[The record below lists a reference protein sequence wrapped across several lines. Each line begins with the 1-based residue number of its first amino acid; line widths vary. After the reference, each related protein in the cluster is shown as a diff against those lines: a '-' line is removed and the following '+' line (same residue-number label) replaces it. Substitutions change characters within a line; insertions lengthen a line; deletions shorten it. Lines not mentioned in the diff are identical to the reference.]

1 VTRSAPRNAGCQR
14 NPKKGGIHRN
24 DENPCLTRTG
34 HAVIDTLAPGTV
46 TWLMQFDG
54 DGLRG
59 LGAQNP
65 KRGLG
70 CDLLK
75 REGNGWR

>member
-1 VTRSAPRNAGCQR
+1 MRGASVT
-14 NPKKGGIHRN
+14 PKRGVFTES

-46 TWLMQFDG
+46 TWLIQFDG

-59 LGAQNP
+59 LGA
-65 KRGLG
+65 
-70 CDLLK
+70 
-75 REGNGWR
+75 